1 MTTPSKYR
9 RLNEAADLYILFG
22 QTTMHLCKT
31 IKGLKG
37 GLKFEGESTPEN
49 EEWRTTALAIAE
61 AIETK
66 FHEVL
71 DPYVKKLEE
80 IDVAIRDNL
89 PKPPGSIVLPGEE
102 N

>member
-9 RLNEAADLYILFG
+9 RLNEAADLYLLFG
-22 QTTMHLCKT
+22 QTTMHLCKA
-31 IKGLKG
+31 IQGLHG
-37 GLKFEGESTPEN
+37 GLKFEGEATPEN
-49 EEWRTTALAIAE
+49 EEWRTTALSIAQ
-61 AIETK
+61 AIEFK

-80 IDVAIRDNL
+80 IDLAIKNNL